1 MTDNGTLSATVDST
15 DELGNEAT
23 TVNLGPYGV
32 DISTDLSNVSFDNV
46 LNDTTVGSD
55 PVLSGTAEAGSTVT
69 VVLTDGTNSAT
80 YTPTVADDGSWSVDI
95 ATDTA
100 SAGSVTLTD
109 NGTLSATVDSTD
121 ELGNE
126 ATTVNLGPYGVDIS
140 TDLSNVSFDNV
151 LNDTTVGSDPVLSG
165 TAEAGSTVTVVLTDG
180 TNSATYTPTVA
191 DDGSWSVDIATDT
204 ASAGSV
210 TLTDNGTLSA
220 TVDST
225 DELGNEA
232 TTVNLG
238 PYGVDISTDLSNVSF
253 DNVLNDT
260 TVGSDPV
267 LSGTAEAGSTVT
279 VVLTD
284 GTNSATYTPTVAD
297 DGSWSVDIATDTA
310 SAGSVTL
317 TDNGTLSATVDSTDE
332 LGNEATTVNLGPYGV
347 DISTELTSVAFDNVL
362 NDTTVGSDPVLS
374 GTAEAGST
382 VTVVLT
388 DGTNS
393 ATYTPTVGDDGSWS
407 VDIATDTASAG
418 SVTLTDNGT
427 LSATVDSTDEL
438 GNEATTVN
446 LGPYGVDISTDLSNV
461 SFDNVLNDTTV
472 GSDPVLSGTAEAGST
487 VTVVLTDGTNS
498 ATYTPTVADDGSWSV
513 DIATDTASAGSVT
526 LTDNGTLSATV
537 DSTDELGNEATTV
550 NLGPYGVD
558 ISTDLSNVSFDNV
571 LNDTTVGSD
580 PVLSGT
586 AEAGSTV
593 TVVLT
598 DGTNSATYTPTVGD
612 DGSWSVD
619 IANDT
624 ASAGSVT
631 LTDNGT
637 LSATVDST
645 DELGNEATTVNLGP
659 YGVDISTDLSNVSF
673 DNVLND
679 TTVGS
684 DPVLSGTA
692 EAGSTVTVVLTDG
705 TNSATYTPT
714 VADDGSWSVDIATD
728 TASAG
733 SVTLTDNG
741 TLSATVDSTDELGN
755 EATTVNL
762 GPYGVDIST
771 DLSNVS
777 FDNVLNDTTVGS
789 DPVLSGTAEA
799 GSTVTV
805 VLTDGTNSATYTP
818 TVADDGS
825 WSVDIAT
832 DTASAGSVTLTDNGT
847 LSATVDSTDELG
859 NEATTVNLGPY
870 GVDISTDLSNV
881 SFDNVLNDTTVGSDP
896 VLSGTAEAGSTVT
909 VVLTDGTNS
918 ATYTPTVADDG
929 SWSVDIATDT
939 ASAGSVTLTDNGT
952 LSATVD
958 STDELGNEATTVNL
972 GPYGVDISTE
982 LTSVAFEN
990 TLTNTAGDFV
1000 GGKPVLSGVAEV
1012 GATVT
1017 VVVTDTTDS
1026 TKTATYTHVVTDSGG
1041 NWSIDIVDQ
1050 GSFTVTNGGSFS
1062 VKVDSEDKLGNDATT
1077 VNLGPYTVDAVATD
1091 PEVFVLDQTPENIA
1105 KLVAGDESLFSG
1117 TADPNAAIKVEVTF
1131 PSGSTPASLT
1141 LDAQANGSGDWAI
1154 SFNDLGS
1161 NKTAFTHGAAITLA
1175 VTATDPILNVS
1186 NTVTETYTVDYT
1198 TNETV
1203 DDTTFAGT
1211 TGDEVNFETQ
1221 KADYLGPV
1229 SLTDSITSATTS
1241 KDEITT
1247 LTSFDDT
1254 VFVEDRGATYTNLGD
1269 GDDTI
1274 KFLKDEIAG
1283 VTGGTVFV
1291 DGGDGDDTADFSEL
1305 TSSLYVNLS
1314 ATAGTDVVNHT
1325 MSDGSILY
1333 RSFENV
1339 ENISASSGWD
1349 TVEINRLKDLPN
1361 IDAGDGIDR
1370 LVLSQGGST
1379 NIIDLTGGNSTIDGE
1394 TVTMSGFEVFET
1406 STGVDSVN
1414 TVVVDRDTVYVNGGN
1429 SAVSSSADYD
1439 TLQVSESGT
1448 VNFAAVDTNSYTYAG
1463 LHDYMTYATF
1473 FEKIEVSSDA
1483 LMVLQTDEWQLKGA
1497 TNSTSTSGVSN
1508 INISADASSGL
1519 MIDVESLWL
1528 NSSHWSYNDGTGET
1542 YLSTFKDSTSV
1553 QHNGYAYLRHGTEDL
1568 QIDLDADA
1576 VAAINNTYVHKND
1589 GYGVS
1594 NSYNWS
1600 SLVWYNGINVE
1611 HAVQVE
1617 MNRHVVFAEAI
1628 GYKDNITLDE
1638 VGITIQSLTGAANL
1652 TLDED
1657 LTITGDMYDYIG
1669 AVTIN
1674 DGHKLD
1680 VGGTLDMSTSSE
1692 MIMSY
1697 SVNANDAVVSAD
1709 HIDFAGSVQLHVDF
1723 TGLDGTNA
1731 DSLTGI
1737 VDEWDAFNAS
1747 STSGTID
1754 ELIFK
1759 NSDGSELDGSN
1770 MTTDNVVL
1778 VGMADGGVQVVAYD
1792 SSKHTLGDG
1801 GDNTITTTNAEVY
1814 YGFAGDDSITISDYD
1829 SDNDGVNDSVHLQY
1843 LDGGEGH
1850 DTLALDGN
1858 ADSFQSLFTDELF
1871 RINRIETLDISDL
1884 EGTLTLD
1891 EAAVLGL
1898 SDLKGSAKDG
1908 TTGAYSEWTEL
1919 TIEGDGN
1926 TTLDLNGFAVDTSTS
1941 LARSGYTV
1949 YKSADSVVYV
1959 DDEIGTVK

>member
-1 MTDNGTLSATVDST
+1 MVRIARLTRRLCGDDGSWSVDIATDTASAGSVTLTDNGTLSATVDSTDELGNEATTVNLGPYGVDISTDLSNVSFDNVLNDTTVGSDPVLSGTAEAGSTVTVVLTDGTNSATYTPTVADDGSWSVDIATDTASAGSVTLTDNGTLSATVDSTDELGNEATTVNLGPYGVDISTDLSNVSFDNVLNDTTVGSDPVLSGTAEAGSTVTVVLTDGTNSATYTPTVGDDGSWSVDIATDTASAGSVTLTDNGTLSATVDST

-393 ATYTPTVGDDGSWS
+393 ATYTPTVGTDGSWS
-407 VDIATDTASAG
+407 VDIVNDTASAG
-418 SVTLTDNGT
+418 SVSVSNGGT
-427 LSATVDSTDEL
+427 LSATVDSQDALE
-438 GNEATTVN
+438 NDATQVV
-446 LGPYGVDISTDLSNV
+446 LGPYAVDTETDLSSVGFTSVVN
-461 SFDNVLNDTTV
+461 NTV
-472 GSDPVLSGTAEAGST
+472 GEEPVLTGTAEAGST
-487 VTVVLTDGTNS
+487 VTVV
-498 ATYTPTVADDGSWSV
+498 V
-513 DIATDTASAGSVT
+513 
-526 LTDNGTLSATV
+526 
-537 DSTDELGNEATTV
+537 
-550 NLGPYGVD
+550 
-558 ISTDLSNVSFDNV
+558 
-571 LNDTTVGSD
+571 
-580 PVLSGT
+580 
-586 AEAGSTV
+586 
-593 TVVLT
+593 T
-598 DGTNSATYTPTVGD
+598 DGTNSATYTPTVGT

-619 IANDT
+619 IVNDT
-624 ASAGSVT
+624 ASAGSVSVS
-631 LTDNGT
+631 NGGT
-637 LSATVDST
+637 LSATVDSQ
-645 DELGNEATTVNLGP
+645 DALENDATQVVLGP
-659 YGVDISTDLSNVSF
+659 YAVDTETDLSSVGFTSVVN
-673 DNVLND
+673 N
-679 TTVGS
+679 TVGEE
-684 DPVLSGTA
+684 PVLTGTA
-692 EAGSTVTVVLTDG
+692 EAGSTVTVVVTDG

-714 VADDGSWSVDIATD
+714 VGTDGSWSVDIVND

-733 SVTLTDNG
+733 SVSVSNGG
-741 TLSATVDSTDELGN
+741 TLSATVDSQDALEN
-755 EATTVNL
+755 DATQ
-762 GPYGVDIST
+762 
-771 DLSNVS
+771 
-777 FDNVLNDTTVGS
+777 
-789 DPVLSGTAEA
+789 
-799 GSTVTV
+799 V
-805 VLTDGTNSATYTP
+805 V
-818 TVADDGS
+818 
-825 WSVDIAT
+825 
-832 DTASAGSVTLTDNGT
+832 
-847 LSATVDSTDELG
+847 
-859 NEATTVNLGPY
+859 
-870 GVDISTDLSNV
+870 
-881 SFDNVLNDTTVGSDP
+881 
-896 VLSGTAEAGSTVT
+896 
-909 VVLTDGTNS
+909 
-918 ATYTPTVADDG
+918 
-929 SWSVDIATDT
+929 
-939 ASAGSVTLTDNGT
+939 
-952 LSATVD
+952 
-958 STDELGNEATTVNL
+958 L

-982 LTSVAFEN
+982 LSNVAFEN

-1077 VNLGPYTVDAVATD
+1077 VNLGPYTVDAVAAD
-1091 PEVFVLDQTPENIA
+1091 PTVVILDQTPENIA
-1105 KLVAGDESLFSG
+1105 ALVAGTQPLFSG

-1203 DDTTFAGT
+1203 DDNTFAGT

-1305 TSSLYVNLS
+1305 TSSLYVQL
-1314 ATAGTDVVNHT
+1314 TTTGEDVVNHT
-1325 MSDGSILY
+1325 MSDGSTLY
-1333 RSFENV
+1333 RSFTEV

-1349 TVEINRLKDLPN
+1349 TVEIKRGSDLPN
-1361 IDAGDGIDR
+1361 IDGGEGIDR
-1370 LVLSQGGST
+1370 LVLSEGGTT
-1379 NIIDLTGGNSTIDGE
+1379 NIIDLTGGTSTIDGN
-1394 TVTMSGFEVFET
+1394 TVTMSGFEVFE
-1406 STGVDSVN
+1406 SFDNDSAN
-1414 TVVVDRDTVYVNGGN
+1414 TVIIDRDAVYVNGGDDSTGN
-1429 SAVSSSADYD
+1429 SAYYD
-1439 TLQVSESGT
+1439 TLKVTESGSI
-1448 VNFAAVDTNSYTYAG
+1448 VFAESNTDNYTYAG
-1463 LHDYMTYATF
+1463 LHDYMTYATY
-1473 FEKIEVSSDA
+1473 FEKVEISNDA
-1483 LMVLQTDEWQLKGA
+1483 LMILQADDANWFKDA
-1497 TNSTSTSGVSN
+1497 TNNTTGGSGRS
-1508 INISADASSGL
+1508 ILELSADASSGF
-1519 MIDVESLWL
+1519 MIDIDFF
-1528 NSSHWSYNDGTGET
+1528 WSDPSTWYYNDGSSET
-1542 YLSTFKDSTSV
+1542 SLNNLSTLT
-1553 QHNGYAYLRHGTEDL
+1553 HGNGAYLRDATNIEIH
-1568 QIDLDADA
+1568 LDAGA
-1576 VAAINNTYVHKND
+1576 VEAINNTYVYKNP
-1589 GYGVS
+1589 YA
-1594 NSYNWS
+1594 NSAVNLDWS
-1600 SLVWYNGINVE
+1600 ALTWDNGINVKQANQDE
-1611 HAVQVE
+1611 SNH
-1617 MNRHVVFAEAI
+1617 HVVLADYGGNA
-1628 GYKDNITLDE
+1628 DSITLDE
-1638 VGITIQSLTGAANL
+1638 VVTIQSLTGASNL
-1652 TLDED
+1652 TLDEN
-1657 LTITGDMYDYIG
+1657 LAITGDMYDYIG
-1669 AVTIN
+1669 TVTIN
-1674 DGHKLD
+1674 NGNKLD

-1697 SVNANDAVVSAD
+1697 SAATGAAVSAD
-1709 HIDFAGSVQLHVDF
+1709 HIDFAGSVELHVDYSSVNPN
-1723 TGLDGTNA
+1723 NA
-1731 DSLTGI
+1731 DPQTGI
-1737 VDEWDAFNAS
+1737 IEEWAVFDAS
-1747 STSGTID
+1747 STSGSID

-1759 NSDGSELDGSN
+1759 TSGGNEFVESDLGA
-1770 MTTDNVVL
+1770 VVL
-1778 VGMADGGVQVVAYD
+1778 VGTADGGVQVVKYD
-1792 SSKHTLGDG
+1792 SSKHILDDG
-1801 GDNTITTTNAEVY
+1801 SNDLTGTTNAEVY

-1829 SDNDGVNDSVHLQY
+1829 TDGDGTKDGVNLQY

-1850 DTLALDGN
+1850 DTLALQGD
-1858 ADSFQSLFTDELF
+1858 ADNFQSLFTDELF
-1871 RINRIETLDISDL
+1871 RLNRIETLDITGLD
-1884 EGTLTLD
+1884 GTLTLD
-1891 EAAVLGL
+1891 EAAVRGL
-1898 SDLKGSAKDG
+1898 SDTNVLQVDG
-1908 TTGAYSEWTEL
+1908 DSN
-1919 TIEGDGN
+1919 TI
-1926 TTLDLNGFAVDTSTS
+1926 LDLNGFVEDTTKSV
-1941 LARSGYTV
+1941 SGYTV
-1949 YKSADSVVYV
+1949 YKSADSEIHV
-1959 DDEIGTVK
+1959 DTDITVK